1 LIRWQPIYHRLDSGP
16 FSQPDSAG
24 SFVRIRSL
32 FSSPSKSS
40 DPSGG
45 FDYDMPESD
54 TLAMKRIHTRIT
66 RNGVHMA
73 FVAMFAVLGGSVR
86 GFNLLV
92 ILAGLMVG
100 ILLMQWRF
108 CRATLP
114 GLSVRRTLPREAFAG
129 SPFKV
134 RFSLTN
140 HRRLLPAWLVRLEDR
155 IRGGQGLSSDSE
167 AVCSVGVVRP
177 QASDTAHYDCTI
189 SRRGRY
195 RFGPVRI
202 ATGFPFGLINAWKN
216 THTHATLVVY
226 PALAK
231 LSPHWNGILHSR
243 REGLSAT
250 RHNSGTSEGEFF
262 GIRTWRSGDSQRWI
276 HWRTS
281 ARVGELAVRQ
291 FEQKNRTQLS
301 LLLDPYLEADQ
312 DDSQLEWAISVAA
325 AITIE
330 LGNNGTNR
338 LAFGVA
344 DAGAKTLATHRVTDF
359 RRAALTMLA
368 TVKPLPQPRLGR
380 TLARLLQEGSPQWP
394 VLIVSP
400 RPARLDLLSATE
412 TQDGVTV
419 PTLPPA
425 LMARLDLSWLDV
437 TSERCSQ
444 IALHSQEANNGAI

>member
-1 LIRWQPIYHRLDSGP
+1 M
-16 FSQPDSAG
+16 
-24 SFVRIRSL
+24 RIRSL
-32 FSSPSKSS
+32 FALSKTLPPSPGTNT
-40 DPSGG
+40 SGAI
-45 FDYDMPESD
+45 DYDMPESD
-54 TLAMKRIHTRIT
+54 TRAMKRIHTRVT
-66 RNGVHMA
+66 RNGIHMA

-114 GLSVRRTLPREAFAG
+114 GLSVRRNLPREAFAG

-134 RFSLTN
+134 RFVLTN
-140 HRRLLPAWLVRLEDR
+140 HRRMLPAWLVRLEDR
-155 IRGGQGLSSDSE
+155 IRGGQGRTSDVE
-167 AVCSVGVVRP
+167 AVCSVGIVRP
-177 QASDTAHYDCTI
+177 QGNDTAHYDCTI
-189 SRRGRY
+189 ARRGRY

-231 LSPHWNGILHSR
+231 LSPQWSGMLHSR

-262 GIRTWRSGDSQRWI
+262 GIRTWQSGDSQRWI

-281 ARVGELAVRQ
+281 ARVGDLAVRQ
-291 FEQKNRTQLS
+291 FEQKNRTQLT
-301 LLLDPYLEADQ
+301 LLLDPFLEADQ
-312 DDSQLEWAISVAA
+312 DDQQLEWAISVAA
-325 AITIE
+325 AMTIE

-344 DAGAKTLATHRVTDF
+344 DAAAKTLATHRVTDF

-380 TLARLLQEGSPQWP
+380 TLARLLQDGSPQWP
-394 VLIVSP
+394 VLIISP
-400 RPARLDLLSATE
+400 RPAQMDLLCAAETFEGSRIPTMPTALLSRLDI
-412 TQDGVTV
+412 
-419 PTLPPA
+419 
-425 LMARLDLSWLDV
+425 SWLDV
-437 TSERCSQ
+437 SSERCSQ
-444 IALHSQEANNGAI
+444 IASLPQEPVHGAI